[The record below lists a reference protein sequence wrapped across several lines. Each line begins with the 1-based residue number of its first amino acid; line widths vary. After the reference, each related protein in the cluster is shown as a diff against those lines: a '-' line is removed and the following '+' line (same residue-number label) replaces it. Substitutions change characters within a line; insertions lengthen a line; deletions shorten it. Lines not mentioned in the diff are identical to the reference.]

1 MFRIYDK
8 YEKCWAK
15 DDIFISPSGD
25 IYVLE
30 KCLFGKKLKLTSP
43 ERYIYHKDIN
53 LWDKDNNLIYEGD
66 MVEATVSEDTTVT
79 GMVAYARELAGYV
92 ILCSDCEKWYSLGSE
107 VCQYVKVVG
116 NVFDDVGE
124 K

>member
-1 MFRIYDK
+1 MLRVYDK
-8 YEKCWAK
+8 YEKCWVDNALLA
-15 DDIFISPSGD
+15 SNGD
-25 IYVLE
+25 IYIL
-30 KCLFGKKLKLTSP
+30 KNGLLGKKLKLTSP

-116 NVFDDVGE
+116 NVFDDAGE

>member
-1 MFRIYDK
+1 MLRVYDK
-8 YEKCWAK
+8 YEKCWVDNALLA
-15 DDIFISPSGD
+15 SNGD
-25 IYVLE
+25 IYIF
-30 KCLFGKKLKLTSP
+30 KNSLFGKKLKLTSP

>member
-1 MFRIYDK
+1 M
-8 YEKCWAK
+8 
-15 DDIFISPSGD
+15 
-25 IYVLE
+25 E
-30 KCLFGKKLKLTSP
+30 KCLFGKKIKITSP
-43 ERYIYHKDIN
+43 ERYIYHRDIG
-53 LWDKDNNLIYEGD
+53 LLDKNDELIFEGD